1 MQRISRTHHIGT
13 LLLASAL
20 GAASCTGSYDADSA
34 TRLVITGSSTIS
46 PLIAEFGK
54 RFESESPGI
63 RIDVQTGGSSRGI
76 ADVRRGLADIG
87 MVSRALKPSEADLSP
102 HLIARDGIGLIVHAD
117 NPVDALDTAQVADI
131 YTGRVTNWKDVGG
144 ADAPI
149 TTVHKAAGRSTHD
162 LFVLHLGLDP
172 SQIQASIVIGDN
184 EQGIKSVEGNP
195 NAIGYVS
202 IGTAEVSAQ
211 HGSRIKLLALDGI
224 PASTETVASGR
235 FPLTRDLNLI
245 VDERDGGLVNEFL
258 VFSRS
263 PDVHDLIERQ
273 AFVVVD

>member
-1 MQRISRTHHIGT
+1 
-13 LLLASAL
+13 
-20 GAASCTGSYDADSA
+20 
-34 TRLVITGSSTIS
+34 VITGSSTIA

-54 RFESESPGI
+54 RFESESPGV
-63 RIDVQTGGSSRGI
+63 RVDVQTGGSSRGV

-117 NPVDALDTAQVADI
+117 NPVDSLTTTQVGDI
-131 YTGRVTNWKDVGG
+131 YLGRVMNWKEVGG

-149 TTVHKAAGRSTHD
+149 TTVHKAAGRSTHE
-162 LFVLHLGLDP
+162 LFVSHLAVNP

-202 IGTAEVSAQ
+202 IGTAEVSAK
-211 HGSRIKLLALDGI
+211 HGSRIKLLALDGV
-224 PASTETVASGR
+224 PASTQTVASGR
-235 FPLTRDLNLI
+235 FPLTRELNLI
-245 VDERDGGLVNEFL
+245 VDERDDRLVNEFL
-258 VFSRS
+258 AFSSS
-263 PDVHDLIERQ
+263 PNVHDLVERQ

>member
-1 MQRISRTHHIGT
+1 LQHAPRTLHLRT
-13 LLLASAL
+13 LLLVSAL
-20 GAASCTGSYDADSA
+20 GAASCTASYDADSA
-34 TRLVITGSSTIS
+34 TRLVITGSSTIA
-46 PLIAEFGK
+46 PLISEFGK
-54 RFESESPGI
+54 RFEGERPDV
-63 RIDVQTGGSSRGI
+63 RIDVQTGGSSRGV

-87 MVSRALKPSEADLSP
+87 MVSRALKASEVDLSS

-131 YTGRVTNWKDVGG
+131 YMGRVVNWKDVGG

-149 TTVHKAAGRSTHD
+149 TTVHKAAGRSTHE
-162 LFVLHLGLDP
+162 LFVSHLGLEP

-202 IGTAEVSAQ
+202 IGSAEVSAK

-235 FPLTRDLNLI
+235 FPLTRELNLI
-245 VDERDGGLVNEFL
+245 VDERNEGLVNDFL

-263 PDVHDLIERQ
+263 PGVRDLIERQ